1 MALQGLGCNIAPVYP
16 DRVHSARSRASSS
29 TSISRAR
36 GAACCTAR
44 SAASTGGVGAL
55 LLIFRPPFFGFARK
69 PRPSVH
75 PSRRSAAKKDAKML
89 DKPAMLK
96 VAALERDQL
105 YRPGLIRSSK
115 KKSLASWVYPREM
128 SVSVSN

>member
-1 MALQGLGCNIAPVYP
+1 
-16 DRVHSARSRASSS
+16 
-29 TSISRAR
+29 
-36 GAACCTAR
+36 
-44 SAASTGGVGAL
+44 
-55 LLIFRPPFFGFARK
+55 
-69 PRPSVH
+69 
-75 PSRRSAAKKDAKML
+75 ML

-105 YRPGLIRSSK
+105 YRPGLIQSSK